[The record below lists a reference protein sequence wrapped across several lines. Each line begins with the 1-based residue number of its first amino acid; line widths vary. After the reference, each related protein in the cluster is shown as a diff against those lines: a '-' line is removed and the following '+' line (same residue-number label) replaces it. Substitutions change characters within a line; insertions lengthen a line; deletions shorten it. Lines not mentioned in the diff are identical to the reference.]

1 MASAERYA
9 FIVEYFDPH
18 SSMNWRYQ
26 FFHYFTTNEI
36 EMVSAGVSATAMA
49 GFSQGG
55 RARVWHGCVANP
67 SRGQGD
73 GG

>member
-36 EMVSAGVSATAMA
+36 EMVSAFGAR
-49 GFSQGG
+49 G
-55 RARVWHGCVANP
+55 RARRRATV
-67 SRGQGD
+67 RTD
-73 GG
+73 